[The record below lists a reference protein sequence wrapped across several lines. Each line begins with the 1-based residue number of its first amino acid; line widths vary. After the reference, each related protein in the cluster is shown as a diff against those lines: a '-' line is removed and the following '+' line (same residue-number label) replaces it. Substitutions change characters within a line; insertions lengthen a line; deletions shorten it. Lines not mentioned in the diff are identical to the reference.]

1 MCCTYSSCIFDV
13 RSVALAQ
20 EKTRQELVNDL
31 ESTAGKKNV
40 YRVEKQM
47 AKSMQYAVGVN
58 CVKYANGKVLVEN
71 DEVKEEWRKYTL
83 KLLNEEN
90 TWDNATTCENVEG
103 LCELIRRDEI
113 LKALRMMK
121 KGKAAGRTG
130 IVSEMFMADEDC
142 SMDYGMVDISVQFD
156 SSSRENP

>member
-1 MCCTYSSCIFDV
+1 
-13 RSVALAQ
+13 
-20 EKTRQELVNDL
+20 L

-40 YRVEKQM
+40 YTVEKQM

-58 CVKYANGKVLVEN
+58 CVKYGNGKVLVEN

-90 TWDNATTCENVEG
+90 TRDNTTTCENVEG

-121 KGKAAGRTG
+121 KGKAVQELCRKCLWLTKIAVWTMEWLTSLCNLIVAQGR
-130 IVSEMFMADEDC
+130 IPHDWR
-142 SMDYGMVDISVQFD
+142 
-156 SSSRENP
+156 SSILLPVFKGKGDPIECTE